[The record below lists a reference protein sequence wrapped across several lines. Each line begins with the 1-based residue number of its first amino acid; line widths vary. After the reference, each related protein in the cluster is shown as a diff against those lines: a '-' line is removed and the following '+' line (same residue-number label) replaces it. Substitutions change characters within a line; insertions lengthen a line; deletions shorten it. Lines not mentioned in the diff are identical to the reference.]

1 MGTWA
6 FSCFPWVHGLSL
18 VFHGYMG
25 FLLFSMSTWAFSSFG
40 CYWSPSSV
48 CVDLTQ
54 CTGVFNLIVS
64 VEACFISDYMISFGE
79 GFMRCWEESILFWFG
94 VKYLVDIY

>member
-1 MGTWA
+1 MSFFLNSAFIVYTKFGYVVLLLSLNYRKSFISFFISSLMHLSLSRELFSFHGYMGFLLFSMGTWA

-40 CYWSPSSV
+40 CY
-48 CVDLTQ
+48 
-54 CTGVFNLIVS
+54 
-64 VEACFISDYMISFGE
+64 
-79 GFMRCWEESILFWFG
+79 
-94 VKYLVDIY
+94 